1 MEATQ
6 KPIEVRALEALG
18 QGFDLS
24 SDFRLK
30 FSKGLNGS
38 DGRLVV
44 LNEANKRDIVIPSG
58 GGVTI
63 HGVPEDIRCDKGDRI
78 RFKSDVLEFNQKT
91 SRDQNKVEG
100 GWFSGTEGNQENEK
114 KSSSLVTT
122 ASYRGIGGKS
132 APSRGGE
139 KARKREVR
147 SPL

>member
-1 MEATQ
+1 MKIEATP

-58 GGVTI
+58 EVTI

-78 RFKSDVLEFNQKT
+78 RFKSDVLAFNQVKASIFLYSVLNFAALCLIVVT
-91 SRDQNKVEG
+91 KLSISWQNH
-100 GWFSGTEGNQENEK
+100 
-114 KSSSLVTT
+114 KSVFHTVLSV
-122 ASYRGIGGKS
+122 
-132 APSRGGE
+132 
-139 KARKREVR
+139 
-147 SPL
+147 